1 MQKRDKHP
9 DPSWNIGGAAGCGV
23 YMVFTDEDG
32 GTLIF
37 ESKSEQE
44 KRSLGILDGM
54 KFSYYIVAHGWTE
67 AMTKLHKKQGLEPYK
82 PLEFN

>member
-1 MQKRDKHP
+1 MKKKYEGP
-9 DPSWNIGGAAGCGV
+9 DPPWNTKGKDGCGV

-37 ESKSEQE
+37 ESKSEQK

-54 KFSYYIVAHGWTE
+54 EFSYYIVAHSWTE

-82 PLEFN
+82 PLEFD